1 MPFLRSSLAIH
12 LFFLIAVLGAG
23 CAPAPYDD
31 GHLFLRSQATGWPA
45 ASPVAQ
51 PEVRPTPLPE
61 PSSEASPSPVRRA
74 TQAPN
79 RGLTSL
85 VDPILTAARVV
96 QSNVVVKPAE

>member
-1 MPFLRSSLAIH
+1 MPFLRCPLAI
-12 LFFLIAVLGAG
+12 LLICIFVVPGAG

-31 GHLFLRSQATGWPA
+31 GHLFLRSQPTGWPA

-51 PEVRPTPLPE
+51 PDIRPTPLPK
-61 PSSEASPSPVRRA
+61 PTMEAPQSPARHA
-74 TQAPN
+74 MQAPN

-96 QSNVVVKPAE
+96 QSNV